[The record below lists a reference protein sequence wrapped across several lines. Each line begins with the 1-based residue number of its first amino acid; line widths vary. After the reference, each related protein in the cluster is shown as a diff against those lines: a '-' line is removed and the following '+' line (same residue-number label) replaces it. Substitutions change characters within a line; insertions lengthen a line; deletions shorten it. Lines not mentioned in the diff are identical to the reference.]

1 MDKILFNNILELLEQ
16 DKAYNLANGNQQAA
30 LCYDYAIKMLL
41 DYKDIYLK
49 CYSPSVVIC
58 NI

>member
-16 DKAYNLANGNQQAA
+16 DKVYNLENGNEQAA

-41 DYKDIYLK
+41 DYRDVFLK
-49 CYSPSVVIC
+49 CYIP
-58 NI
+58 